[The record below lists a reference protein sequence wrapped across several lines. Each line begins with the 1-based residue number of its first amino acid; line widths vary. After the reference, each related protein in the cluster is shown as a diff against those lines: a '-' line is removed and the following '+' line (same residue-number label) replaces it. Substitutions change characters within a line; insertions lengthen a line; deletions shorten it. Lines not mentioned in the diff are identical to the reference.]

1 MTIHMRDALL
11 PYTWRHIFDFGHRC
25 YVRTSYPRNSITWP
39 LPYCRIR
46 FRAYQSCDLP
56 SWLTLQSFLLKR
68 FPSLPSSSIFH
79 TDVSSFGSLRYPCD
93 CSNWVLL
100 LIHSEKHD
108 PVTLIYYTESWILS
122 TCTCI
127 CGHVLTGRIKYLIEN
142 HFLKTESVRLFILD
156 EADKL
161 LEDNFQEQI
170 KWEMC
175 SSLKIKNIF

>member
-1 MTIHMRDALL
+1 MILDIGVMSEQAIYETVSHD
-11 PYTWRHIFDFGHRC
+11 HIAGSGLGHIKVAICHLGLHCR
-25 YVRTSYPRNSITWP
+25 VSNLSNS
-39 LPYCRIR
+39 
-46 FRAYQSCDLP
+46 
-56 SWLTLQSFLLKR
+56 
-68 FPSLPSSSIFH
+68 PSLPSSSIFH
-79 TDVSSFGSLRYPCD
+79 TDVSSFSSLRYPCD

-108 PVTLIYYTESWILS
+108 PVTLIYSTESWILS
-122 TCTCI
+122 TRI
-127 CGHVLTGRIKYLIEN
+127 CGHVLTGRIEYLIEN

-175 SSLKIKNIF
+175 LSFKI